1 MVFLALPALADEVTF
16 DFTQQNYSN
25 AQEMG
30 EVKLDNL
37 VTATFAKGSNTSNS
51 PKYYTSGTAIR
62 MYGGNTV
69 TISVPVEYKL
79 ESIVFTIG
87 KDKNTLKQFLSNSS
101 ANCGNFDFT
110 SSTEEASWTAPAS
123 NTTSV
128 TFTNGNTTSGQ
139 SRITTVKVVYS
150 RTVAETKVSTP
161 EILLDGEAFTEGE
174 KLYKGTITIN
184 TTTVD
189 ASTSY
194 STDEGANWIEYTDAI
209 DVTTLALGEH
219 SIWAKATKEGL
230 EDSDIAKVSFTV
242 IEKPQAPT
250 YRLVTSAD
258 EIEAG
263 KNYII
268 AAYTSSY
275 ALGDFV
281 DPSKRQAREAFE
293 VPIDNNLI
301 TDILSE
307 AVSVVTLSNSTAVE
321 GAFDMKVKD
330 GYLYASGNSGAGS
343 NQNYLGVED
352 TPNDLSAA
360 TITIDDTNK
369 VSITFSKATGKT
381 GKYVYFNSTT
391 SPKRF
396 TAYVAKHD
404 NENGYEGIRL
414 FVEVPA
420 APAAPVIK
428 IDGEDV
434 ADDTVPVKGNEI
446 SFGDVEAGVAIYYNM
461 TPDNIEK
468 APAKAGEETQNPATI
483 NKDGVTY
490 TLYNGTPIEVGD
502 GSWKLSYFARA
513 NGVDSEVKTLSVS
526 KTTGIEGIAAEEGAV
541 EWFNLQG
548 VRVAAL
554 QHGIYV
560 RVANGKA
567 AKVVVE

>member
-1 MVFLALPALADEVTF
+1 MVFLALPALADEASLTF
-16 DFTQQNYSN
+16 SEKYSAN
-25 AQEMG
+25 T
-30 EVKLDNL
+30 VLDGTTVDLNQI
-37 VTATFAKGSNTSNS
+37 VTAKFDKNGGTASQ
-51 PKYYTSGTAIR
+51 YYTKGTAVR
-62 MYGGNTV
+62 FYAKNKV
-69 TISVPVEYKL
+69 TIEVTAEYKL
-79 ESIVFTIG
+79 ESIIFSIG
-87 KDKNTLKQFLSNSS
+87 DTQFQSESTASS
-101 ANCGNFDFT
+101 GNFDFT
-110 SSTEEASWTAPAS
+110 SSKTEAVWTAPTT

-128 TFTNGNTTSGQ
+128 TFTNGGTKGN
-139 SRITTVKVVYS
+139 SRITAIKVVYS

-161 EILLDGEAFTEGE
+161 EILLDGKAFTEGE

-184 TTTVD
+184 TMTVG
-189 ASTSY
+189 ATTSY
-194 STDEGANWIEYTDAI
+194 STDGGANWTEYTDAI
-209 DVTTLALGEH
+209 DVATLALGEH

-275 ALGDFV
+275 ALGDFI

-526 KTTGIEGIAAEEGAV
+526 KTTGIEGIAAEDGAA

-548 VRVAAL
+548 VRVAEP
-554 QHGIYV
+554 QQGIYV